1 VGAGSACGEGG
12 VVNEVLTLK
21 AIKALPV
28 WFFVA
33 YGGGHVKAL
42 LPVAQRVLAL
52 GEARPVFL
60 ALTTAAPLAR
70 AVPGLEVLGFQDILA
85 LYSPEERQC
94 ALLYGERLARD
105 LAVAAADP
113 AETIAYLGLSYADLE
128 NQTGTDEA
136 AQRYA
141 QYGRQCFLP
150 LGPLTRLLQ
159 KWRPTLVVTTN
170 APRAE
175 RAALQAARN
184 LAIPSVCL
192 VDLLAILE
200 RPLLAQASYA
210 DALCVLNEGVRGS
223 LITAGRVPA
232 TVHTTG
238 NPAFDGLCSDAN
250 RALGVSYRQQAGW
263 GSGCGSGSENLHV
276 LLYASSPEP
285 SEYPDVHGV
294 GDPQFPRHV
303 ERALIDAVLAN
314 PRLALWIRRHPSEP
328 ACVIGQGGVPQHPRI
343 QVSAPEMAL
352 HGCLHGCDEVVVTMS
367 TVGVEGHLAGKPV
380 TQVAGSILSH
390 FSPFETLGFAQRT
403 LALVDLAHAYASSYF
418 QLLLL
423 PVPAHTAGQAADRV
437 LDVLRNTVGQ
447 P

>member
-1 VGAGSACGEGG
+1 M
-12 VVNEVLTLK
+12 
-21 AIKALPV
+21 PV
-28 WFFVA
+28 WLFVA

-42 LPVAQRVLAL
+42 LPVAQRVLVL

-60 ALTTAAPLAR
+60 ALTTAALLAR
-70 AVPGLEVLGFQDILA
+70 AVPGLDVLGFQDILA
-85 LYSPEERQC
+85 LYSSEERQC
-94 ALLYGERLARD
+94 ALQHGERLARD

-128 NQTGTDEA
+128 NQFGADAA

-150 LGPLTRLLQ
+150 LGPLIRLLQ
-159 KWRPTLVVTTN
+159 KWAPTLVVTTN
-170 APRAE
+170 SPRAE

-184 LAIPSVCL
+184 LAIPNVCL

-200 RPLLAQASYA
+200 RPLLAQARYA
-210 DALCVLNEGVRGS
+210 DALCVLSEGVRGS
-223 LITAGRVPA
+223 LIASGRVPSS
-232 TVHTTG
+232 VHVTG
-238 NPAFDGLCSDAN
+238 NPAFDGLYSDAN
-250 RALGVSYRQQAGW
+250 RALGVSYRRQAGW
-263 GSGCGSGSENLHV
+263 GGAGGSGSENLHV

-285 SEYPDVHGV
+285 SEYPNVAGV

-328 ACVIGQGGVPQHPRI
+328 ACADEHGCVPHHPRI
-343 QVSAPEMAL
+343 QVSTPEMAL
-352 HGCLHGCDEVVVTMS
+352 HGCLHGSDEVVVTMS
-367 TVGVEGHLAGKPV
+367 TVGVEGYLAGKPV

-390 FSPFETLGFAQRT
+390 FSPFEALGFAQRT
-403 LALVDLAHAYASSYF
+403 LAIDDLAQAYAPSHF
-418 QLLLL
+418 QSQPLVV
-423 PVPAHTAGQAADRV
+423 PVPAHAVGQAADRV

-447 P
+447 S